1 MILFLLCNMLIK
13 QMSQVQWSMM
23 VMANFAFSLLLGMLV
38 IILYVNQHHQLIC
51 FFFTCLQ

>member
-13 QMSQVQWSMM
+13 QVSQVQWSMM

-38 IILYVNQHHQLIC
+38 IILYANQHHQLTC